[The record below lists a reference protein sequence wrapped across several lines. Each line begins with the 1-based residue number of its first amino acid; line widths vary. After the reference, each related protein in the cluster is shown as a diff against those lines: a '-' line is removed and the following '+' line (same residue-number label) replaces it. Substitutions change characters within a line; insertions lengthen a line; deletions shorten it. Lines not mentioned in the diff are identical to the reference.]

1 MSRTDY
7 AAELRAAKEDAR
19 DLGVE
24 AWQLRRA
31 RYLVGIENSEALE
44 NEALGAIAQALED
57 GNGPADRHS

>member
-1 MSRTDY
+1 MRTDY

-57 GNGPADRHS
+57 THGD